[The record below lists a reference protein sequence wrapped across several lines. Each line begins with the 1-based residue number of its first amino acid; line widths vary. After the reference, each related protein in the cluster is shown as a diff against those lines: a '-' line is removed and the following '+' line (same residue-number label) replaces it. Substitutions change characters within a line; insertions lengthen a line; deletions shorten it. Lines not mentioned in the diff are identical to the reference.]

1 MIPNNG
7 GRDYWGNL
15 LTDSTPDIGAYEY
28 PKITTNNVITV
39 SSNNLSVYPDY
50 SDSSMLIVNLNGL
63 KLTEKVKIEIVSMD
77 GKLVFSQNFTPQ
89 NNLKLK
95 MLNRLISGQYIIKL
109 HSVEIEESRKFAVR

>member
-39 SSNNLSVYPDY
+39 SSDNLSVYPDY
-50 SDSSMLIVNLNGL
+50 SDSSMLIVNLNSL
-63 KLTEKVKIEIVSMD
+63 KLTEKVKIEIISMD

-89 NNLKLK
+89 NNFKLK
-95 MLNRLISGQYIIKL
+95 VLNRLISGQYIIKL
-109 HSVEIEESRKFAVR
+109 HSAEIVESRKFAVR

>member
-28 PKITTNNVITV
+28 PKITTNNVIMV
-39 SSNNLSVYPDY
+39 SSDILSVYPDY

-89 NNLKLK
+89 NNFKLK
-95 MLNRLISGQYIIKL
+95 VLNRLISGQYIIKL
-109 HSVEIEESRKFAVR
+109 HSAEIVESRKFAVR